1 MLTLAGRLERGQVI
15 HGFRL
20 EEPLH
25 RGGMAMLWRVA
36 HPAHQGPLVMK
47 VPLLAYGEG
56 PGAIVGFEVEGMILP
71 RLSGPHV
78 PRFVASADFSEQPYI
93 VMELIEGQSLLPVV
107 DEAPLPSA
115 RVAEIGAK
123 VAAALHDIHRQ
134 HVIHLDIKPG
144 NVMLRVGAPAPG
156 AAVLIDFGLSRHDE
170 LPDLLAEEFR
180 LPVGSGPYMAPEQAL
195 GDRSDPRSDIF
206 ALGVI
211 LNVLATG
218 VHPFGFS
225 ESVRTIRRRLWR
237 DPTPPRA
244 LNPDC
249 PPWLQEVIL
258 RCLSVDPA
266 ERPATAAQ
274 LAFDLQHPDQV
285 RLTERAERLRR
296 DGPLA
301 VWKRRLAAIGREPK
315 PPGRVSRQLDTA
327 PIIMAAVDL
336 SPDEEDLADA
346 LRVILRRILQIEP
359 GARVASVHVLK
370 TSRVAIDFLEDEHGR
385 NLHVRRLVE
394 LKHWARTLQIA
405 PERLTFTV
413 LEAPDP
419 AAALLDHARQLQ
431 ADHIVIGARGSSAVR
446 RYLGSVSS
454 EVVAGALCNVTVVR
468 ARAWREGMRGGEGAR
483 EPDRALNASPPP
495 ERPLPGSPPSSGPL
509 AP

>member
-1 MLTLAGRLERGQVI
+1 
-15 HGFRL
+15 
-20 EEPLH
+20 
-25 RGGMAMLWRVA
+25 
-36 HPAHQGPLVMK
+36 
-47 VPLLAYGEG
+47 
-56 PGAIVGFEVEGMILP
+56 
-71 RLSGPHV
+71 
-78 PRFVASADFSEQPYI
+78 
-93 VMELIEGQSLLPVV
+93 
-107 DEAPLPSA
+107 
-115 RVAEIGAK
+115 
-123 VAAALHDIHRQ
+123 
-134 HVIHLDIKPG
+134 
-144 NVMLRVGAPAPG
+144 
-156 AAVLIDFGLSRHDE
+156 
-170 LPDLLAEEFR
+170 
-180 LPVGSGPYMAPEQAL
+180 
-195 GDRSDPRSDIF
+195 
-206 ALGVI
+206 
-211 LNVLATG
+211 
-218 VHPFGFS
+218 
-225 ESVRTIRRRLWR
+225 
-237 DPTPPRA
+237 
-244 LNPDC
+244 
-249 PPWLQEVIL
+249 
-258 RCLSVDPA
+258 
-266 ERPATAAQ
+266 
-274 LAFDLQHPDQV
+274 
-285 RLTERAERLRR
+285 
-296 DGPLA
+296 
-301 VWKRRLAAIGREPK
+301 
-315 PPGRVSRQLDTA
+315 
-327 PIIMAAVDL
+327 MAAVDL

-370 TSRVAIDFLEDEHGR
+370 TSRVAIDFLEDEQGR